1 MGMFMEFTTYFFDYK
16 KPYTK
21 FSEILKSSLAE
32 ALSNRSKENS
42 KLIDSSA
49 SQSNKKKTESSYE
62 TSELNKKVNG
72 NHVNGNGKQIRV
84 STKDTEE

>member
-1 MGMFMEFTTYFFDYK
+1 MFMEFTTYFFDYK

-49 SQSNKKKTESSYE
+49 SQSDKKKTESSYE

-84 STKDTEE
+84 SIKDTEE